1 MRVLKCNWRRR
12 ICAWGILIFSAL
24 VLILVMIT
32 RVSSYPVQAVEING
46 VEQGSRNTMYAKVAY
61 GAFETCMKSANSLDL
76 DHESYLLGLFRSI
89 NGTISSSK
97 LHGSDWYPAKGTES
111 NVVYTVKDSVTS
123 GALLEKKISG
133 GYSDGRIWCGE
144 NGNALMKTF
153 VDNEKH
159 LNLQNSHKD
168 ILCDGNDYMLTTS
181 GTYADA
187 CSRTYD
193 DLNAEFT
200 YSPGI
205 VDRFRHF
212 DDNDNVSL
220 DTSKEDYLDR
230 LVKEKTFSGNVPGG
244 SIYKL
249 TDLETYF
256 LYYDTF
262 INVCSNGEATED
274 NTLTYKVLV
283 MNRTTGK
290 LETKYFSAL
299 DNPKAKTKII
309 IMKQGSKK
317 IKKSCKEMA
326 EVLGD
331 ENSAEVKAYKEYIDV
346 VGVEGEEEEPETA
359 VSSRICFDKS
369 GMIGWIIC
377 PIIEAGAEIG
387 SYMYQEIETDFLQV
401 HAEKMFENGGGLETI
416 WKIFRD
422 IANIVFIIFFMVVIY
437 SQLTGLGI
445 DNYGIKKALP
455 KIIVVAILI
464 NLSYVLCAL
473 AVDLSNIL
481 GLGLNTLFTTM
492 AAQVEV
498 TMVEPTLLQSVAGA
512 GLVGGGVVLFALI
525 TNPVGAIT
533 FSTVAVAVGMAVLGI
548 VVSVGISIFFMYL
561 ALMVR
566 NLGIVLLIAISPIA
580 IVCYMLPNL
589 DKLTKK
595 WYEMLK
601 ALLILYPICGML
613 VGAGKLAGR
622 LLASFD
628 TPAMVVAGM
637 VTEVV
642 PFFMLPKALKASLQM
657 IGKIGDRL
665 SDAGRRYGRSGSTR
679 VRGTIAGT
687 ERYKNWSNLKQK
699 QQEMRGAQRIRDRL
713 LRKKSLSNTQYEKLA
728 RAQNTLS
735 EYEGSREKMY
745 QGAFMRNDRGTN
757 KKEFANALR
766 GNDPEKASAGL
777 SSLIQQGGEG
787 DVLDVLNSKDLD
799 WNQMDPNVRNKLV
812 QTMGGS
818 NMNVLKGFS
827 KYQMSG
833 GSAGFNDWATG
844 NISDEVRK
852 KDADVGIKLGDSSYA
867 QYLMG
872 NGPNAMNN
880 LSKDD
885 MEFIQ
890 GNADKLRGEMGNDV
904 FGNML
909 GNAAVYNNDPKSQ
922 SVAEQMITSGLSST
936 DDNRL
941 TMQNLNL
948 TPKMFGDMRKGTAD
962 AIFQGELGNVRATDD
977 VMNPAMFG
985 QGSME
990 ASQAEIQSMDYT
1002 KRAMQTAFSPQARQ
1016 ITSDPAIMNRI
1027 DPGVAEMIGVNAGGI
1042 TQTTGGVG
1050 EAAQTVGGGVGEAAQ
1065 ALGGGVGEAVG
1076 EGVGEAT
1083 QALGGG
1089 VGQAVG
1095 EGVAEVAPEIIQGL
1109 V

>member
-1 MRVLKCNWRRR
+1 MKNKASGWTKRCAAWTMIILMTIVLFY
-12 ICAWGILIFSAL
+12 G
-24 VLILVMIT
+24 VLITV
-32 RVSSYPVQAVEING
+32 RNGSVRAVEVNG
-46 VEQGSRNTMYAKVAY
+46 TEQGSRATMYKKLSY
-61 GAFETCMKSANSLDL
+61 GALEACLKNLETFNSEQEWYNVPE
-76 DHESYLLGLFRSI
+76 HLGLKDF
-89 NGTISSSK
+89 
-97 LHGSDWYPAKGTES
+97 
-111 NVVYTVKDSVTS
+111 TVKSSDIKDGRWFPNGKSTFNEASRNV
-123 GALLEKKISG
+123 GALLELKVSG
-133 GYSDGRIWCGE
+133 QYKDGKIWCGE
-144 NGNALMKTF
+144 NNNQLMKRF
-153 VDNEKH
+153 VDNPDY
-159 LNLQNSHKD
+159 LNLQSSHKEIFCAD
-168 ILCDGNDYMLTTS
+168 NKYRIFRK
-181 GTYADA
+181 GTY
-187 CSRTYD
+187 
-193 DLNAEFT
+193 
-200 YSPGI
+200 
-205 VDRFRHF
+205 VDSCEQTF
-212 DDNDNVSL
+212 DDPSAKFLANAWKADNATDVSR
-220 DTSKEDYLDR
+220 DTSEVDYLDNI
-230 LVKEKTFSGNVPGG
+230 VKDTAFSDDIPGN
-244 SIYKL
+244 SLYDM
-249 TDLETYF
+249 TDLEQYF
-256 LYYDTF
+256 LLYDTF
-262 INVCSNGEATED
+262 INVCVAGDGSD
-274 NTLTYKVLV
+274 DDTLSYGIYMRKQGTNEYEK
-283 MNRTTGK
+283 
-290 LETKYFSAL
+290 KYFSEKIK
-299 DNPKAKTKII
+299 PKSGTKILLR
-309 IMKQGSKK
+309 MKGSKK
-317 IKKSCKEMA
+317 VKMSCKAMA
-326 EVLGD
+326 AILGD
-331 ENSAEVKAYKEYIDV
+331 ENSDELKAYKDYIDV
-346 VGVEGEEEEPETA
+346 VGSEGEEEEPETA
-359 VSSRICFDKS
+359 VSNKICFDKS

-401 HAEKMFENGGGLETI
+401 HAEKMFESGGGLETV

-498 TMVEPTLLQSVAGA
+498 TMVEPTFLQSVAGA

-601 ALLILYPICGML
+601 ALLVLYPICGLL

-657 IGKIGDRL
+657 IGRIGDRL
-665 SDAGRRYGRSGSTR
+665 SDAGRRYGRNGSTR
-679 VRGTIAGT
+679 IRGSITASD
-687 ERYKNWSNLKQK
+687 RYKDWSKLKQK
-699 QQEMRGAQRIRDRL
+699 QQERRSAEKTRNRL
-713 LRKKSLSNTQYEKLA
+713 LRKKTLTKGQSEKLA
-728 RAQNTLS
+728 RVQNILS
-735 EYEGSREKMY
+735 EHEADREKMY

-777 SSLIQQGGEG
+777 SSLMQQGGEG

-799 WNQMDPNVRNKLV
+799 WNQMDPNVKNKLV

-844 NISDEVRK
+844 NISDEMRK
-852 KDADVGIKLGDSSYA
+852 KDADAGIKLGDGSYA

-890 GNADKLRGEMGNDV
+890 VNADKLRGEMGNDV

-922 SVAEQMITSGLSST
+922 SVAEQMITSELSNT
-936 DDNRL
+936 DNNRL

-962 AIFQGELGNVRATDD
+962 AIYQGELGNVRATNDA
-977 VMNPAMFG
+977 MNPAMFS

-990 ASQAEIQSMDYT
+990 ASQAEIRSMDYT

-1016 ITSDPAIMNRI
+1016 ITSDPAIMNQI

-1050 EAAQTVGGGVGEAAQ
+1050 EAAQTVGGGVGEATQ
-1065 ALGGGVGEAVG
+1065 ALGGGVGQAVG

-1095 EGVAEVAPEIIQGL
+1095 ESVAEVAPEIIQGM